1 VGCGREEASCIPT
14 LLVAPRMAR
23 AWGEG
28 GQDGDGDGDGEGVD
42 RSIYENGIG
51 DSRGWYEDGA
61 YTAAPAS
68 PTSSVSGASDDKHS
82 GERGPQ
88 EVYYEALLGRFEAL
102 RQQLAQVPPRHVV
115 EGLGPN
121 HGSYMSASV
130 KDYRMWRWRLGNTEP
145 KPAQLAGMD
154 KGTVLRLLRMLGDRK
169 GGFLGI
175 DTFVGDGGV
184 EARRRVSAWVWGLLA
199 RLPGRGEL
207 LSEEVGIVRELG
219 KRAVWLGVEM
229 KGVDMGELQEQI
241 ENGGEQEVVGDE
253 EVVDV
258 EVDGE
263 DEDLELAEDDEGF
276 TNGDERT
283 SRNQH
288 RDASSPARQNSSS
301 FLDPEAPPIIG
312 PISPESLRGQ
322 STRNFN
328 SISNCDDP
336 EIPAEGTQENEEEA
350 LAAARA
356 RLLARL
362 GSPTVQQ
369 PLTPAETLTLIN
381 ETDPIISAITDNNQ
395 ETREYI
401 AALQKQ
407 LDRLASQ
414 LKRQTDQPLRQ
425 KLENKVAV
433 VKLAMGIREWEM
445 RKKYGSGFGKGDV
458 DGVGSGDGELV
469 AGKSDEHAQEGVED
483 VGEHGHDRGV
493 VEDEHEAGEEQEED
507 KQSAIQATKTL
518 LDMIITIAG
527 EVYGQRDLL
536 EFREVWE

>member
-1 VGCGREEASCIPT
+1 M
-14 LLVAPRMAR
+14 APRTAR
-23 AWGEG
+23 EWGKG
-28 GQDGDGDGDGEGVD
+28 GQDGGSDGEGVD
-42 RSIYENGIG
+42 RSIYEYGIG

-68 PTSSVSGASDDKHS
+68 PPSSVPGASDDEHGS
-82 GERGPQ
+82 RRDPQ

-154 KGTVLRLLRMLGDRK
+154 KGTVLRLLRMVGDRK
-169 GGFLGI
+169 GGFLGV

-207 LSEEVGIVRELG
+207 LSEEVGVVRELG
-219 KRAVWLGVEM
+219 KRAVWLGEEM
-229 KGVDMGELQEQI
+229 KGVDMGRLQEQM
-241 ENGGEQEVVGDE
+241 EDGGEQEGVGDE

-263 DEDLELAEDDEGF
+263 DEELELTEDDEGF

-283 SRNQH
+283 SRNHQH
-288 RDASSPARQNSSS
+288 DAASPARQNSSS
-301 FLDPEAPPIIG
+301 FLDHEAPPIIG

-322 STRNFN
+322 PHRNFN
-328 SISNCDDP
+328 STSSDDNS
-336 EIPAEGTQENEEEA
+336 EIPVGGTQENEEEA

-362 GSPTVQQ
+362 GSPTEQQ
-369 PLTPAETLTLIN
+369 PLTPAETSTLIN
-381 ETDPIISAITDNNQ
+381 ETDQIISALTDINQ
-395 ETREYI
+395 ETKEYI

-407 LDRLASQ
+407 LDKLVSQ
-414 LKRQTDQPLRQ
+414 LERQTDQPLRQ

-458 DGVGSGDGELV
+458 NGTGSGDGELV
-469 AGKSDEHAQEGVED
+469 ADKKSGEPVQRGAEE

-493 VEDEHEAGEEQEED
+493 MEDEHEAGEEQEED
-507 KQSAIQATKTL
+507 RQSAIQATKTL
-518 LDMIITIAG
+518 LDMIITVAG